1 MAIAN
6 CFDSRVSLKPNEGNR
21 TQLHHCLPILLL
33 AGRFD
38 LLEPVNIGQAPS
50 LLLSDSEQLASRQFP
65 SDSLKFT

>member
-6 CFDSRVSLKPNEGNR
+6 CFISLKLNEGNR
-21 TQLHHCLPILLL
+21 AQLHHCLSILLL

-50 LLLSDSEQLASRQFP
+50 LLLSDSEQLASRQFL